1 MRASSSS
8 SVLIVAKSLG
18 VETMREVYQKRK
30 RGHKTKMKSIYRFE
44 VQVEIDKP
52 EPTQVVRVKIIEG
65 IESKGLTVQYTKELE
80 VEK

>member
-1 MRASSSS
+1 
-8 SVLIVAKSLG
+8 
-18 VETMREVYQKRK
+18 
-30 RGHKTKMKSIYRFE
+30 MKSIYRFE

-80 VEK
+80 VKKWEDVLSVETTVYLIINVMSVVILWVWIHHLSR